1 MFGRTT
7 PRAGVATPRSL
18 DAIDAPGARAR
29 TTIVRAVAMV
39 AIAGGE

>member
-29 TTIVRAVAMV
+29 TIVRAVAMV